1 MKFLST
7 LAPLLLSA
15 AVVVDAGIWDKQ
27 TALVD
32 DVDKKIPGISPLE
45 HCSTEFAG
53 DILTLEHVN
62 LSPNPPLA

>member
-45 HCSTEFAG
+45 HCTAEFAG

-62 LSPNPPLA
+62 LNPNPPLA